1 MGGNLLHHYLSDEH
15 LQAQL
20 CRFACYTQKG
30 ISKPWSANCKTIVLY
45 VFYYNS
51 SVYPTSFIA
60 REKQEKVSS

>member
-1 MGGNLLHHYLSDEH
+1 MGGDLLHHYHSGEH
-15 LQAQL
+15 LHAQL
-20 CRFACYTQKG
+20 CRFGCHTQKG

-45 VFYYNS
+45 VIYYNS